1 MASEVY
7 PGTPYGLFAGFRAM
21 TIQTYVEANSKNGS
35 QFEASVP
42 PISVPALGTIS
53 LIFIT
58 GGKPVIIKDRVIK
71 FNGVLLT
78 TRIYR
83 APVYTGGSPVTVF
96 NLSDINPQPTT
107 VQILAGATVS
117 NVGTEFGAP
126 TYDIGSTNIGNTQV
140 STYSVQ
146 GAERILRPNTVY
158 LQQITNDDSGAAQL
172 VSGSLTWYEGAPDLP
187 LTGPL
192 P

>member
-7 PGTPYGLFAGFRAM
+7 PGTPYGLFAGTRAM
-21 TIQTYVEANSKNGS
+21 TIQSYVEANSKNGS
-35 QFEASVP
+35 QFEASNP
-42 PISVPALGTIS
+42 PVSIPALGSIN

-58 GGKPVIIKDRVIK
+58 GSKPVIVKDRIVK
-71 FNGVLLT
+71 FNGILLT
-78 TRIYR
+78 TRVYR
-83 APVYTGGSPVTVF
+83 APVYSGGSPVQVF
-96 NLSDINPQPTT
+96 NLSDINPAPTT

-117 NVGTEFGAP
+117 DVGTEFGAP
-126 TYDIGSTNIGNTQV
+126 TYDIGSTNIGNTTV
-140 STYSVQ
+140 STYTAQ

-158 LQQITNDDSGAAQL
+158 LQQITNGDNAAQL
-172 VSGSLTWYEGAPDLP
+172 VTGALTWYEGAPDLP